1 MKMFLAIYYFCYYRW
16 CRQNSH
22 DLNTAYTCDRY
33 QQVQILINTN
43 DSASDL
49 NIQAMCFKFLNLNF
63 FSVIENGRV
72 ILTDDR
78 RRHQSE
84 ETVDRVSLY
93 LTLLAFSAPTD
104 VFTDSIAIALQG
116 ETMGMHKVRIVSL
129 SPKAVSKQ
137 DGIVKVPEET
147 DCNEHL

>member
-1 MKMFLAIYYFCYYRW
+1 MKRW

-22 DLNTAYTCDRY
+22 DLNTAYTCGRC
-33 QQVQILINTN
+33 QQALLQHRFMKMKRELITISTYLKSSEHRKHTN

-78 RRHQSE
+78 RRHVKLSKKE
-84 ETVDRVSLY
+84 NNKAFPTENAKNVEVLETVEGLKY
-93 LTLLAFSAPTD
+93 WK
-104 VFTDSIAIALQG
+104 
-116 ETMGMHKVRIVSL
+116 E
-129 SPKAVSKQ
+129 
-137 DGIVKVPEET
+137 
-147 DCNEHL
+147 

>member
-22 DLNTAYTCDRY
+22 DLNTVYTCDRY

-43 DSASDL
+43 DSASDDF
-49 NIQAMCFKFLNLNF
+49 NIQTMCFKFLNLNF

-93 LTLLAFSAPTD
+93 LTLLAFSAPTGENAPLR
-104 VFTDSIAIALQG
+104 TYSLGENQPEKIA
-116 ETMGMHKVRIVSL
+116 
-129 SPKAVSKQ
+129 SK
-137 DGIVKVPEET
+137 
-147 DCNEHL
+147 